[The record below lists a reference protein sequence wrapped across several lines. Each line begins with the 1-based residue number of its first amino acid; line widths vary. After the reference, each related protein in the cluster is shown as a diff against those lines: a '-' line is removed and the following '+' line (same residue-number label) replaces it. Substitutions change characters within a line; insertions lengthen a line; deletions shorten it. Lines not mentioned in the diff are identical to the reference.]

1 MTNDESTSPDPR
13 RRRLLIATSAAGG
26 IAAAATAVP
35 FVASMTPSER
45 AKSLGAPVTVDFSK
59 LQAGEMM
66 TVSWRGQPVWIL
78 HRTPQMLD
86 GLTKLDRVLLDPN
99 SERPQQPEYCRNTFR
114 SREPA
119 YLVAVGLCTH
129 LGCVP
134 SFRPD
139 VAPKDLGPA
148 WNGGYFCPCHGS
160 RFDLAGRVY
169 AGVPAPLN
177 LLIPPYFL
185 TGASTVT
192 VGRDAS
198 IV

>member
-1 MTNDESTSPDPR
+1 MTNDEINQPDTQ

-45 AKSLGAPVTVDFSK
+45 ARAVGSPVTADLSK

-86 GLTKLDRVLLDPN
+86 GLAKLDRELLDPN
-99 SERPQQPEYCRNTFR
+99 SERAQQPEYCRNTFR

-119 YLVAVGLCTH
+119 YLVAVGLCTRSKLPPGGGPKRSGAH
-129 LGCVP
+129 LERWLFLP
-134 SFRPD
+134 MPR
-139 VAPKDLGPA
+139 VAL
-148 WNGGYFCPCHGS
+148 
-160 RFDLAGRVY
+160 
-169 AGVPAPLN
+169 
-177 LLIPPYFL
+177 
-185 TGASTVT
+185 
-192 VGRDAS
+192 
-198 IV
+198 